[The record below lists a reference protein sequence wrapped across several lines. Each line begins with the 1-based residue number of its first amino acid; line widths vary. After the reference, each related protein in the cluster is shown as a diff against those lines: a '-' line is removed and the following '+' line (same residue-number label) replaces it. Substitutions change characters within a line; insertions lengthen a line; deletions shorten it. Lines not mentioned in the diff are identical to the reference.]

1 MSKIK
6 KVFYNYVRITV
17 LHIVVLVLG
26 IVSVVILARSLG
38 PYDYGRYNLF
48 VFASQLLSLLA
59 WNWCLNPA
67 AAKFAS
73 EEFLTDRVV
82 SKTFTA
88 ELVLIFG
95 CTAVVGALCV
105 LLRRAVSGFLGFGD
119 NVVVILVFLHL
130 MAMSVF
136 NLVYFCFQGSMNFRF
151 YGKMPVWRS
160 ILFVVPLALLYF
172 NKTFGVQFVMI
183 ALVLSYLI
191 ATIIVWPRL
200 MRICSLVF
208 DRRVLSGI
216 VSFSWVMIIFASA
229 NFALDWV
236 DKFWI
241 RKMVSVY
248 AVGIYSAAWVLTTNL
263 VIIPQQ
269 LYTIVMP
276 LVTAYKLENRSGNIL
291 FYLNKLVPQMS
302 FVFSALAALLILL
315 SGIFLPLM
323 YGAQYGDSVN
333 VFVILVVSSL
343 FMGVKYFY
351 NPVSTVFNYIKSTG
365 TVNVA
370 SAVLCV
376 GLNYAFIGR
385 FGIMGAAAATALSSL
400 VACVA
405 VAHVI
410 NRQFGIVN
418 FRAVYCSAPSV
429 LIAVFYLLTRNLPAG
444 LAFAAAVFWVTYVLM
459 RKFRVF
465 SADDL
470 VYLEKIDM
478 PVWLKKGTAAF
489 YRGFK

>member
-17 LHIVVLVLG
+17 LHMVVLVLG
-26 IVSVVILARSLG
+26 VISVVVLARALG

-48 VFASQLLSLLA
+48 IFASQLLSLLA
-59 WNWCLNPA
+59 WNWCLNPG

-73 EEFLTDRVV
+73 EEFLKDKVI

-88 ELVLIFG
+88 ELALIAG
-95 CTAVVGALCV
+95 CTAVVGAVCAIFRNSLS
-105 LLRRAVSGFLGFGD
+105 RFLGFDD
-119 NVVVILVFLHL
+119 NFIIIFVFLHL
-130 MAMSVF
+130 MAISVF

-160 ILFVVPLALLYF
+160 ILFVVPLITLYF
-172 NKTFGVQFVMI
+172 YRTVGVQFVII

-200 MRICSLVF
+200 MRICALLYDSRTLR
-208 DRRVLSGI
+208 DI

-248 AVGIYSAAWVLTTNL
+248 AVGIYSAAWVLTTNF

-276 LVTAYKLENRSGNIL
+276 LVTSYKLENRSENIL
-291 FYLNKLVPQMS
+291 FYLNKLVPQLS
-302 FVFSALAALLILL
+302 FVFSAIAAVLILL
-315 SGIFLPLM
+315 SGVFLPLM
-323 YGAQYGDSVN
+323 YGAKYADSVS
-333 VFVILVVSSL
+333 VFAVLAVSSL
-343 FMGVKYFY
+343 FMGIKYFY
-351 NPVSTVFNYIKSTG
+351 NPVSTVFNYIKLTG
-365 TVNVA
+365 AVNVA
-370 SAVLCV
+370 SALLCV
-376 GLNYAFIGR
+376 GLNYVFIGR
-385 FGIMGAAAATALSSL
+385 FGIIGAAAATAASSL
-400 VACVA
+400 IACVA
-405 VAHVI
+405 VAYVI
-410 NRQFGIVN
+410 NRQFGILN
-418 FRAVYCSAPSV
+418 FRAVYCSAPAV
-429 LIAVFYLLTRNLPAG
+429 LIAGFCLLIRNFIVDLG
-444 LAFAAAVFWVTYVLM
+444 FAAAVFWGTYVLM

-470 VYLEKIDM
+470 AYLENIDM
-478 PVWLKKGTAAF
+478 PAWLKKSTTAF